1 MSAAPT
7 ETGVGGLFDNIVGAV
22 TSIASGGDPVSAAA
36 SLVPAVSLSVSP
48 QATPGSNQTW
58 QRWQQIHPGTPRS
71 DYDNWWSQY
80 GQSGG
85 TINGAG
91 VGDALLDALNM
102 ASSRDYT
109 VSRNDSPASI
119 AKKFGV
125 SLDQLL
131 NANPQKATT
140 VVRGVRTWTDLS
152 INEGLN
158 LPKAGVRVGYVAGVG
173 QAAGDVFAE
182 SLPNAQNWI
191 KTTLSIF
198 NDVISKST
206 GTSCPT
212 WVDPGVNLRA
222 AVGCFQIWWNT
233 NLAAPKADKYAG
245 GATITTIGRTALRAD
260 GVLDAATVCALIW
273 ITESASYGVYFP
285 NKYPYSNYVLTDNP
299 WANCRLSTSDP
310 GTMTNSQPAAAP
322 PVATAPQSQ
331 PAAAPSVPAPGYPG
345 PHGEFIYHPPKKL
358 STGAMVGIGV
368 GVAAVVGVGV
378 YVATRGGK

>member
-48 QATPGSNQTW
+48 QATPSPNQTW

-173 QAAGDVFAE
+173 QALWPAGMQTGQPSIADLQAQGYVPTLNNCFAGE
-182 SLPNAQNWI
+182 FCYIRTVRTPAGPATRTYTFAS
-191 KTTLSIF
+191 
-198 NDVISKST
+198 ND
-206 GTSCPT
+206 
-212 WVDPGVNLRA
+212 
-222 AVGCFQIWWNT
+222 
-233 NLAAPKADKYAG
+233 LAAQAY
-245 GATITTIGRTALRAD
+245 
-260 GVLDAATVCALIW
+260 
-273 ITESASYGVYFP
+273 
-285 NKYPYSNYVLTDNP
+285 
-299 WANCRLSTSDP
+299 
-310 GTMTNSQPAAAP
+310 
-322 PVATAPQSQ
+322 
-331 PAAAPSVPAPGYPG
+331 
-345 PHGEFIYHPPKKL
+345 
-358 STGAMVGIGV
+358 
-368 GVAAVVGVGV
+368 
-378 YVATRGGK
+378 

>member
-48 QATPGSNQTW
+48 QATPSPNQTW

-109 VSRNDSPASI
+109 VNRGDSPASI

-140 VVRGVRTWTDLS
+140 MVRGVRTWTDLS

-158 LPKAGVRVGYVAGVG
+158 LPKTDSAGVG
-173 QAAGDVFAE
+173 FNFGHFLK
-182 SLPNAQNWI
+182 SLANPL
-191 KTTLSIF
+191 T
-198 NDVISKST
+198 
-206 GTSCPT
+206 
-212 WVDPGVNLRA
+212 
-222 AVGCFQIWWNT
+222 
-233 NLAAPKADKYAG
+233 
-245 GATITTIGRTALRAD
+245 
-260 GVLDAATVCALIW
+260 VLDPRNLDPRHLAQTTFGGDSRKPTAMSSWQRWQKIHPH
-273 ITESASYGVYFP
+273 S
-285 NKYPYSNYVLTDNP
+285 PYSNYKRWWDTYGKKGGTINGAPGVGDYTVDAVREVAAIDPCDRANVDRVCAAQAAMGFEPDGKWGTDSYIAALGFDPNAPPGCHPRPAWWASAGRSNCNRVIVEASKALTEMEA
-299 WANCRLSTSDP
+299 WKRAREGS
-310 GTMTNSQPAAAP
+310 GTMSGISLN
-322 PVATAPQSQ
+322 
-331 PAAAPSVPAPGYPG
+331 
-345 PHGEFIYHPPKKL
+345 
-358 STGAMVGIGV
+358 GAYIP
-368 GVAAVVGVGV
+368 
-378 YVATRGGK
+378 